1 MRWLGAWGGLKGT
14 GGLKGLGG
22 LRGLGTL
29 GRFGG
34 WRLKLLPLQGAANHR
49 QLFAEATLGGQE
61 VAKSSLVSHFHLGED
76 GEKFGTGGD

>member
-1 MRWLGAWGGLKGT
+1 MRGLGALGGLKGT

-34 WRLKLLPLQGAANHR
+34 RLLPLQGATDHR

-61 VAKSSLVSHFHLGED
+61 VAKSRLVSHFHLGEE
-76 GEKFGTGGD
+76 GEKDRTGGD